1 MPEFVHRT
9 PINEAM
15 SWELYKQSLNWELT
29 DRAEAAAQAEHG
41 PTFDELETETRIT
54 TEGEDF
60 VVTFT
65 WGDDLPTTQKTR
77 VSFDIITRRAGI
89 AELTAPEGTDLSAL
103 LQDHLA
109 RNGEALDENN
119 LPTGVTLESWT
130 LEPGEHRLDVDWEEE
145 AA

>member
-1 MPEFVHRT
+1 MPKFIYRVPT
-9 PINEAM
+9 PDALG
-15 SWELYKQSLNWELT
+15 WELYKQSLNWELT
-29 DRAEAAAQAEHG
+29 DRAEAAAREEHG
-41 PTFDELETETRIT
+41 PSFDDIEVDTSIT
-54 TEGEDF
+54 TDGENF

-65 WGDDLPTTQKTR
+65 WGDDLPNLQKTR

-109 RNGEALDENN
+109 RNGDALDETT
-119 LPTGVTLESWT
+119 LPAGVTLDSWT
-130 LEPGEHRLDVDWEEE
+130 LEPGQHRLDVDWEEE